1 MAWRLVREVVR
12 QLLSIAA
19 RRMAYMVESA
29 DAPEAAVADALTY
42 SWAYGGWPSSPTAGT
57 SPFRYHF
64 PPTASSTASSA
75 APASGQGDPD
85 GGQVRLP
92 LRRAGGKRGP
102 GIGHGPLG
110 GQPAAVVSRGGG
122 QLGGVR
128 RPGVALAVQPGRQ
141 PGAQPAGGGAH
152 RLGVPALDPVRAVV
166 QGICL
171 LY

>member
-92 LRRAGGKRGP
+92 LRRAGGKRGR
-102 GIGHGPLG
+102 GIRRGPLG
-110 GQPAAVVSRGGG
+110 GVV
-122 QLGGVR
+122 
-128 RPGVALAVQPGRQ
+128 RPRPALAIQPCGQ
-141 PGAQPAGGGAH
+141 PGAQPAGGGAL
-152 RLGVPALDPVRAVV
+152 RLVVPALVPVRAVV
-166 QGICL
+166 QGID
-171 LY
+171 